1 MYFIYITINSLLPKI
16 DEDNRR
22 IGYICNTNITN
33 ASIIGISEIKLY
45 ETILS
50 SELKFDGYDLVRL
63 DRSRR
68 SSGVACYIKS
78 SIAYSLQRQFLQ

>member
-1 MYFIYITINSLLPKI
+1 MKI
-16 DEDNRR
+16 IDALV
-22 IGYICNTNITN
+22 ICNTNITN
-33 ASIIGISEIKLY
+33 ASIIGISETKLY

>member
-16 DEDNRR
+16 DEER
-22 IGYICNTNITN
+22 YIANINN
-33 ASIIGISEIKLY
+33 ASIIGISETKLY

-50 SELKFDGYDLVRL
+50 SELKFDGYDLVIL

-68 SSGVACYIKS
+68 SSGATCYNKS